1 MLSYIGVLSEIIQNP
16 ELLDNYF
23 GGWAYLHKWIPKA
36 SADYSDLSAYNSAG
50 NYNLIACESHLS
62 QAKKV
67 LEFCFLNQ
75 VEGAKE
81 WAEKIK
87 ELTVIPL

>member
-1 MLSYIGVLSEIIQNP
+1 MLSYVGALSEIIKNG
-16 ELLDNYF
+16 ELLDSYF

-36 SADYSDLSAYNSAG
+36 PSDYADLSEYNSSAH
-50 NYNLIACESHLS
+50 YNLLICESHLS

-67 LEFCFLNQ
+67 LEFCFLDS
-75 VEGAKE
+75 VENAKE

-87 ELTVIPL
+87 EVTRMPV